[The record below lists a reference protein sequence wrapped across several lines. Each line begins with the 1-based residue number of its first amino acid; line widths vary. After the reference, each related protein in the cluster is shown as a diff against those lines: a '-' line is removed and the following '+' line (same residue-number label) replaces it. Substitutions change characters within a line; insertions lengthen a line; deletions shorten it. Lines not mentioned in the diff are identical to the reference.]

1 MKRSFSWMLILC
13 LVFSSGCSLL
23 SGKNADQAD
32 ADKKSDEVKVK
43 QAATDVEWMLREG
56 PGKYAGDKYDE
67 EKVKAELD
75 KLPDNMTADE
85 AYNHLVA
92 LLAEDYK
99 PILKELDE
107 IDPTIKTNIKTPG
120 GVNAPEG
127 ELPKQVNV
135 EILLDA
141 SGSMAGRV
149 SGGVKMD
156 LAKEAIRNFVS
167 KLPEGTQVA
176 LRVYGHKG
184 SNQKKDKE
192 LSCKSTEVVYPLGD
206 YNERSFQQSLN
217 KFRPTGWTPLAAA
230 IKQAKSDLSGKTG
243 ENVENIIY
251 VVSDGIETC
260 GGDPVKEAKE
270 LHQSE
275 IQAIVN
281 IIGFDVDNAG
291 QRALKK
297 VAEAGGGKY
306 TTVDT
311 GEDLKNHL
319 EEEYER
325 LRDEWKIWGYDSAE
339 DARKIWVEKTDVMNN
354 AVETIR
360 DKYNQENERMKK
372 AKDYLETIGKLRSEE
387 EIDKLDNKIY
397 HRRKLLD
404 DYRYKRYSEL
414 RNLLWNARMNE
425 IQRVKEKASE
435 MEKNYDQ

>member
-1 MKRSFSWMLILC
+1 MKQAFSWMLILC
-13 LVFSSGCSLL
+13 LVFSSGCSLI
-23 SGKNADQAD
+23 SGKNADQSD
-32 ADKKSDEVKVK
+32 MDKKSDEVEVK
-43 QAATDVEWMLREG
+43 QAASDVEGMLREG

-75 KLPDNMTADE
+75 KLPNNMTADE

-92 LLAEDYK
+92 LLAEDYMPEVK
-99 PILKELDE
+99 VMDEL
-107 IDPTIKTNIKTPG
+107 DPTIKTNRETPG

-156 LAKEAIRNFVS
+156 LAKDAIRNFVS
-167 KLPEGTQVA
+167 KMPEGAQVA

-184 SNQKKDKE
+184 SNQQKDKE
-192 LSCKSTEVVYPLGD
+192 LSCKSTEVVYPLGAYD
-206 YNERSFQQSLN
+206 KSSFQKSLD

-230 IKQAKSDLSGKTG
+230 IEQAKKDLSGNTG

-260 GGDPVKEAKE
+260 GGDPVKAAKE

-281 IIGFDVDNAG
+281 IIGFDVDNEG
-291 QRALKK
+291 QRALKR

-306 TTVDT
+306 TTVST
-311 GEDLKNHL
+311 GEDLRKHL

-325 LRDEWKIWGYDSAE
+325 LRDEWNKWGLDSWLDASDQWAKKYSILYDAHGEILKKILRERDRMLDAQEYLESLKKVKDDRVLYD
-339 DARKIWVEKTDVMNN
+339 RIWERSNIIDGHLSK
-354 AVETIR
+354 
-360 DKYNQENERMKK
+360 KYHALSDLLSENESKEQQRVEEK
-372 AKDYLETIGKLRSEE
+372 AK
-387 EIDKLDNKIY
+387 
-397 HRRKLLD
+397 
-404 DYRYKRYSEL
+404 
-414 RNLLWNARMNE
+414 
-425 IQRVKEKASE
+425 E
-435 MEKNYDQ
+435 MEKKYEQ

>member
-1 MKRSFSWMLILC
+1 MKRTLLWMLVLC

-23 SGKNADQAD
+23 SSEKKA
-32 ADKKSDEVKVK
+32 ADKPASVESDKEEVK
-43 QAATDVEWMLREG
+43 QAATDVEGMLREG

-99 PILKELDE
+99 SILRELDAL
-107 IDPTIKTNIKTPG
+107 DPTIKTNIEEPG

-127 ELPKQVNV
+127 NLPKQVNV

-156 LAKEAIRNFVS
+156 LAKEAIRNFAS
-167 KLPEGTQVA
+167 KLPEGAQVA

-184 SNQKKDKE
+184 SNQQKDKE
-192 LSCKSTEVVYPLGD
+192 LSCKSTEVVYPLGAYD
-206 YNERSFQQSLN
+206 KSSFQKSLN

-230 IKQAKSDLSGKTG
+230 IEQAKNDLSGNTG

-260 GGDPVKEAKE
+260 GGDPVKAAKE

-306 TTVDT
+306 TTVST
-311 GEDLKNHL
+311 GEDLREHL
-319 EEEYER
+319 EGEYRRLSVEWMDWGNRSYLDAQQQWMDKWKKMTDLTTLLSHTNHEEN
-325 LRDEWKIWGYDSAE
+325 
-339 DARKIWVEKTDVMNN
+339 T
-354 AVETIR
+354 
-360 DKYNQENERMKK
+360 RMLN
-372 AKDYLETIGKLRSEE
+372 AKDYLESKGKIQNPAELY
-387 EIDKLDNKIY
+387 DKISNRWKKITGY
-397 HRRKLLD
+397 QEK
-404 DYRYKRYSEL
+404 RYKELDKILEEKKISE
-414 RNLLWNARMNE
+414 
-425 IQRVKEKASE
+425 QKRVEEKEKE
-435 MEKNYDQ
+435 MLDQYNH

>member
-1 MKRSFSWMLILC
+1 M
-13 LVFSSGCSLL
+13 
-23 SGKNADQAD
+23 
-32 ADKKSDEVKVK
+32 K
-43 QAATDVEWMLREG
+43 QAATDVEGMLREG

-99 PILKELDE
+99 PMLKELDE
-107 IDPTIKTNIKTPG
+107 LDPTIKTNIKTPG

-167 KLPEGTQVA
+167 KLPEGAQVA

-184 SNQKKDKE
+184 SNQQKDKE
-192 LSCKSTEVVYPLGD
+192 LSCKSTEVVYPLGAYD
-206 YNERSFQQSLN
+206 KSSFQKSLD

-230 IKQAKSDLSGKTG
+230 IEQAKSDLSGKTG

-260 GGDPVKEAKE
+260 GGDPVKAAKE

-306 TTVDT
+306 TTVST
-311 GEDLKNHL
+311 GEDLRKHL

-325 LRDEWKIWGYDSAE
+325 LAEEWEIWGIKSWLDAE
-339 DARKIWVEKTDVMNN
+339 YQWADKWEELFN
-354 AVETIR
+354 AKQAIL
-360 DKYNQENERMKK
+360 DKYIRERERMLA
-372 AKDYLETIGKLRSEE
+372 AKDYLHQPE
-387 EIDKLDNKIY
+387 N
-397 HRRKLLD
+397 
-404 DYRYKRYSEL
+404 YK
-414 RNLLWNARMNE
+414 
-425 IQRVKEKASE
+425 
-435 MEKNYDQ
+435 

>member
-1 MKRSFSWMLILC
+1 MKRTLLWMLVLC

-32 ADKKSDEVKVK
+32 AGKEKGEVK
-43 QAATDVEWMLREG
+43 QAATDVEGMLREG

-92 LLAEDYK
+92 LLAQDYK

-156 LAKEAIRNFVS
+156 LAKEAIRNFAS
-167 KLPEGTQVA
+167 KLPEGAQVA

-184 SNQKKDKE
+184 SNQQKDKE
-192 LSCKSTEVVYPLGD
+192 LSCKSTEVVYPLGAYD
-206 YNERSFQQSLN
+206 KSSFQKSLN

-230 IKQAKSDLSGKTG
+230 IEQAKNDLSGKTG

-260 GGDPVKEAKE
+260 GGDPVKAAKE

-306 TTVDT
+306 TTVST
-311 GEDLKNHL
+311 GEDLRRHL
-319 EEEYER
+319 EREYTR
-325 LRDEWKIWGYDSAE
+325 LRNEWQNWGVESSL
-339 DARKIWVEKTDVMNN
+339 DAWQQWAKKREKLGEITTLLSKKNL
-354 AVETIR
+354 E
-360 DKYNQENERMKK
+360 ENKRMLK
-372 AKDYLETIGKLRSEE
+372 AKDYLRSQGKLSDSAGLSEK
-387 EIDKLDNKIY
+387 ISNRWRKIY
-397 HRRKLLD
+397 EYRKA
-404 DYRYKRYSEL
+404 RYWEL
-414 RNLLWNARMNE
+414 SKILKEAEANE
-425 IQRVKEKASE
+425 TRRVKEKAQE
-435 MEKNYDQ
+435 MRDQYR

>member
-1 MKRSFSWMLILC
+1 MLILC
-13 LVFSSGCSLL
+13 LVFSSGCSLI
-23 SGKNADQAD
+23 SGKNADQSD
-32 ADKKSDEVKVK
+32 MDKKSDEVEVK
-43 QAATDVEWMLREG
+43 QAATDVEGMLREG

-99 PILKELDE
+99 PILKKLDAL
-107 IDPTIKTNIKTPG
+107 DPSIKTNIKSPG

-149 SGGVKMD
+149 NGGVKMD
-156 LAKEAIRNFVS
+156 LAKDAIRNFVS
-167 KLPEGTQVA
+167 KLPEGVQVA

-184 SNQKKDKE
+184 SNQQKDKE
-192 LSCKSTEVVYPLGD
+192 LSCKSTEVVYPLGAYD
-206 YNERSFQQSLN
+206 KATFQKSLN

-230 IKQAKSDLSGKTG
+230 IEQAKNDLSENTG

-260 GGDPVKEAKE
+260 GGDPVKAAKE
-270 LHQSE
+270 LHESE

-281 IIGFDVDNAG
+281 IIGFDVDNEG

-306 TTVDT
+306 TTVSS
-311 GEDLKNHL
+311 GEDLQRYL
-319 EEEYER
+319 EKEYAR
-325 LRDEWKIWGYDSAE
+325 LRVEWM
-339 DARKIWVEKTDVMNN
+339 T
-354 AVETIR
+354 
-360 DKYNQENERMKK
+360 
-372 AKDYLETIGKLRSEE
+372 
-387 EIDKLDNKIY
+387 
-397 HRRKLLD
+397 
-404 DYRYKRYSEL
+404 
-414 RNLLWNARMNE
+414 
-425 IQRVKEKASE
+425 
-435 MEKNYDQ
+435 

>member
-1 MKRSFSWMLILC
+1 MFRWKCGRLIFFLILTF
-13 LVFSSGCSLL
+13 LVACS
-23 SGKNADQAD
+23 QP
-32 ADKKSDEVKVK
+32 ADKAGKTPSSNQGEVK
-43 QAATDVEWMLREG
+43 QAATDVEGMLREG
-56 PGKYAGDKYDE
+56 PGKYAGDKYNE

-99 PILKELDE
+99 PILKELDTF
-107 IDPTIKTNIKTPG
+107 DTTIKTNIKTPG

-156 LAKEAIRNFVS
+156 LAKEAIRDFVS
-167 KLPEGTQVA
+167 KLPEGAQVA

-192 LSCKSTEVVYPLGD
+192 LSCKSTEVVYPLGAYD
-206 YNERSFQQSLN
+206 KSSFQKSLD

-230 IKQAKSDLSGKTG
+230 IEQAKSDLSGKTG

-260 GGDPVKEAKE
+260 GGDPVKAAKE
-270 LHQSE
+270 LHESE

-281 IIGFDVDNAG
+281 IIGFDVDNEG

-306 TTVDT
+306 TTVNT
-311 GEDLKNHL
+311 GEDLRRHL
-319 EEEYER
+319 EEEYTR
-325 LRDEWKIWGYDSAE
+325 LRVEWMHWGNEGYL
-339 DARKIWVEKTDVMNN
+339 DAQSQWSKKWERVDYLLNIVMADMNFK
-354 AVETIR
+354 EL
-360 DKYNQENERMKK
+360 ERMSD
-372 AKDYLETIGKLRSEE
+372 AQDYLESKGKLQDSTKLYNRISDRWSKIRSYQQKRYDELSNILEE
-387 EIDKLDNKIY
+387 ERDKEQ
-397 HRRKLLD
+397 
-404 DYRYKRYSEL
+404 KRVRE
-414 RNLLWNARMNE
+414 
-425 IQRVKEKASE
+425 KEKE
-435 MEKNYDQ
+435 MLDQYDNN

>member
-1 MKRSFSWMLILC
+1 MKKAFSWMLILC
-13 LVFSSGCSLL
+13 LLFSSGCSLL
-23 SGKNADQAD
+23 SSEKKA
-32 ADKKSDEVKVK
+32 ADKPASVESDKEEVK
-43 QAATDVEWMLREG
+43 QAATDVEGMLREG

-99 PILKELDE
+99 PILKKLDAL
-107 IDPTIKTNIKTPG
+107 DPSIKTNIKSPG

-149 SGGVKMD
+149 NGGVKMD
-156 LAKEAIRNFVS
+156 LAKDAIRNFVS
-167 KLPEGTQVA
+167 KLPEGVQVA

-184 SNQKKDKE
+184 SNQQKDKE
-192 LSCKSTEVVYPLGD
+192 LSCKSSELVYPLKD
-206 YNERSFQQSLN
+206 YDESSFLKSLD
-217 KFRPTGWTPLAAA
+217 KFRPTGWTPLAEA
-230 IKQAKSDLSGKTG
+230 IEQAKSDLSGKTG

-260 GGDPVKEAKE
+260 GGDPVKVAKE
-270 LHQSE
+270 LHESE
-275 IQAIVN
+275 IRAIVN

-306 TTVDT
+306 ATVNT
-311 GEDLKNHL
+311 GEDLRKHL

-325 LRDEWKIWGYDSAE
+325 LQEEWYEWGLDSWL
-339 DARKIWVEKTDVMNN
+339 DADSQWAKKYTILSEINNEILDKVMR
-354 AVETIR
+354 E
-360 DKYNQENERMKK
+360 EERMSD
-372 AKDYLETIGKLRSEE
+372 AQDYLESLEKVRDDHALYE
-387 EIDKLDNKIY
+387 KIQ
-397 HRRKLLD
+397 
-404 DYRYKRYSEL
+404 KRYMLIDNYLSKKYSQVDD
-414 RNLLWNARMNE
+414 LLYKNKLKE
-425 IQRVKEKASE
+425 QQRVEDKANE
-435 MEKNYDQ
+435 MEKKYKQ

>member
-1 MKRSFSWMLILC
+1 MKRALLWMLILC

-23 SGKNADQAD
+23 SGQNVDK
-32 ADKKSDEVKVK
+32 ADKKSDEEEVK
-43 QAATDVEWMLREG
+43 QAATDVEGMLREG

-75 KLPDNMTADE
+75 KLPDNLTADE

-99 PILKELDE
+99 PILKELDAL
-107 IDPTIKTNIKTPG
+107 DPTIKTNIKEPG
-120 GVNAPEG
+120 GVNVPEG

-156 LAKEAIRNFVS
+156 LAKKAIHDFVS
-167 KLPEGTQVA
+167 KLPEGAQVA

-184 SNQKKDKE
+184 SNQQKDKE
-192 LSCKSTEVVYPLGD
+192 LSCKSTEVVYPLGAYD
-206 YNERSFQQSLN
+206 ESSFQKSLD

-230 IKQAKSDLSGKTG
+230 IEQAKSDLSGKTG
-243 ENVENIIY
+243 EKVENIIY

-260 GGDPVKEAKE
+260 GGDPVKAAKE

-281 IIGFDVDNAG
+281 IIGFDVDNEG

-306 TTVDT
+306 TTVNT
-311 GEDLKNHL
+311 GEDLRKHL

-325 LRDEWKIWGYDSAE
+325 LADEWEMWGTESYLEASKLWSEKWETLDKAE
-339 DARKIWVEKTDVMNN
+339 VTMI
-354 AVETIR
+354 
-360 DKYNQENERMKK
+360 DKYARERDRMLK
-372 AKDYLETIGKLRSEE
+372 AKDYLAEKGKLEE
-387 EIDKLDNKIY
+387 ESTKYTLDEKIWDRWRLFNKYRLDNFGRLKDQLEQAE
-397 HRRKLLD
+397 REEK
-404 DYRYKRYSEL
+404 
-414 RNLLWNARMNE
+414 
-425 IQRVKEKASE
+425 QRVEEKAKE
-435 MEKNYDQ
+435 MEEKYRQ

>member
-1 MKRSFSWMLILC
+1 MFCWKRGRLIFFLIFTF
-13 LVFSSGCSLL
+13 LVACS
-23 SGKNADQAD
+23 NPADEAEKTPSNQ
-32 ADKKSDEVKVK
+32 DEVK
-43 QAATDVEWMLREG
+43 QAATDVEGMLREG

-75 KLPDNMTADE
+75 KLPDDLTADE
-85 AYNHLVA
+85 AYNYLVA

-99 PILKELDE
+99 PIVKELDE
-107 IDPTIKTNIKTPG
+107 IDPTIQTNIKTPG
-120 GVNAPEG
+120 GVNDPEG

-156 LAKEAIRNFVS
+156 LAKKAIQSFVS
-167 KLPEGTQVA
+167 KMPEGTQVA

-184 SNQKKDKE
+184 SNQQKDKE
-192 LSCKSTEVVYPLGD
+192 LSCKSTEVVYPLGSYD
-206 YNERSFQQSLN
+206 KSPFQKSLN

-230 IKQAKSDLSGKTG
+230 IEEAKKDLSGKTG

-260 GGDPVKEAKE
+260 GGDPVKAAKD

-291 QRALKK
+291 QQALKK

-306 TTVDT
+306 TTVNT
-311 GEDLKNHL
+311 GEDLRKHL
-319 EEEYER
+319 EGEYRRLKLEWMSWGNKGYLDAQQQWTDKWKKMFDLTTLLSRKNREER
-325 LRDEWKIWGYDSAE
+325 
-339 DARKIWVEKTDVMNN
+339 T
-354 AVETIR
+354 
-360 DKYNQENERMKK
+360 RMIK
-372 AKDYLETIGKLRSEE
+372 AKNYLESKGKLQDPVGLQKKTSERWSKINKYRKDRYIE
-387 EIDKLDNKIY
+387 LDKILKAEKDK
-397 HRRKLLD
+397 
-404 DYRYKRYSEL
+404 EQ
-414 RNLLWNARMNE
+414 E
-425 IQRVKEKASE
+425 RVKEKEKE
-435 MEKNYDQ
+435 MRDQYDH

>member
-1 MKRSFSWMLILC
+1 
-13 LVFSSGCSLL
+13 
-23 SGKNADQAD
+23 
-32 ADKKSDEVKVK
+32 
-43 QAATDVEWMLREG
+43 ATDVEGMLREG

-75 KLPDNMTADE
+75 KLPDNLTADE
-85 AYNHLVA
+85 AYNYLIP

-99 PILKELDE
+99 PHIEVYDNL
-107 IDPTIKTNIKTPG
+107 DPTIKTNVKKPG

-141 SGSMAGRV
+141 SGSMAGQV

-156 LAKEAIRNFVS
+156 LAKEAIRDFVS

-184 SNQKKDKE
+184 SNQQKDKE
-192 LSCKSTEVVYPLGD
+192 LSCKSTEVVYPLGAYD
-206 YNERSFQQSLN
+206 ESSFQKSLD

-230 IKQAKSDLSGKTG
+230 IEQAKSDLSGKTG
-243 ENVENIIY
+243 EKVENIIY

-260 GGDPVKEAKE
+260 GGDPVKAAKE

-281 IIGFDVDNAG
+281 IIGFDVDNEG

-306 TTVDT
+306 TTVNT
-311 GEDLKNHL
+311 GEDLRKHL

-325 LRDEWKIWGYDSAE
+325 LADEWEMWGTESYLEASKLWSEKWETLDKAE
-339 DARKIWVEKTDVMNN
+339 VTMI
-354 AVETIR
+354 
-360 DKYNQENERMKK
+360 DKYARERDRMLK
-372 AKDYLETIGKLRSEE
+372 AKDYLAEKGKLEE
-387 EIDKLDNKIY
+387 ESTKYTLDEKIWDRWRLFNKYRLDNFGRLKDQLEQAE
-397 HRRKLLD
+397 REEK
-404 DYRYKRYSEL
+404 
-414 RNLLWNARMNE
+414 
-425 IQRVKEKASE
+425 QRVEEKAKE
-435 MEKNYDQ
+435 MEEKYRQ

>member
-1 MKRSFSWMLILC
+1 MKRLFSGMLILC
-13 LVFSSGCSLL
+13 LLFSSGCSLL
-23 SGKNADQAD
+23 SSQDNT
-32 ADKKSDEVKVK
+32 ADKDKPNKEEVKK
-43 QAATDVEWMLREG
+43 AATDVEGMLREG

-75 KLPDNMTADE
+75 KLPDNMTTDE

-99 PILKELDE
+99 PEVKALDE
-107 IDPTIKTNIKTPG
+107 LDPTIRTDRETPG
-120 GVNAPEG
+120 DVNAPEEG

-156 LAKEAIRNFVS
+156 LAKDAIRKFAS
-167 KLPEGTQVA
+167 KLPEGARVA

-184 SNQKKDKE
+184 SNQQKDKA
-192 LSCKSTEVVYPLGD
+192 LSCKSTEMVYPLGEYD
-206 YNERSFQQSLN
+206 KSSFQKSLN

-230 IKQAKSDLSGKTG
+230 IEQAKSDLSGKTG

-260 GGDPVKEAKE
+260 GGDPVKAAKE
-270 LHQSE
+270 LHDSE

-297 VAEAGGGKY
+297 VAEAGGGEY
-306 TTVDT
+306 ATVNT
-311 GEDLKNHL
+311 GDDLQRHL
-319 EEEYER
+319 EKEYRR
-325 LRDEWKIWGYDSAE
+325 LRSEWLMWGIDSAS
-339 DARKIWVEKTDVMNN
+339 DARKMWGDKIDVLN
-354 AVETIR
+354 ETIDKIR
-360 DKYNQENERMKK
+360 DKYNREKGRMTD
-372 AKDYLETIGKLRSEE
+372 AKDYLNSIGKLKASFE
-387 EIDKLDNKIY
+387 LSNKISN
-397 HRRKLLD
+397 RWLKL
-404 DYRYKRYSEL
+404 YEYTNKRSITL
-414 RNLLWNARMNE
+414 RDQLWNARMDE
-425 IQRVKEKASE
+425 EDRVKEKARD
-435 MEKNYDQ
+435 MQEKYEQ

>member
-1 MKRSFSWMLILC
+1 MKQALSWLLILC
-13 LVFSSGCSLL
+13 LVFTGACSQL
-23 SGKNADQAD
+23 KQTDKPD
-32 ADKKSDEVKVK
+32 ADKPGKDEVK
-43 QAATDVEWMLREG
+43 QAATDVEGMLREG

-75 KLPDNMTADE
+75 KLPDNMTAEE

-107 IDPTIKTNIKTPG
+107 IDPAIKTNIKTPG
-120 GVNAPEG
+120 GVKAPER

-192 LSCKSTEVVYPLGD
+192 LSCKSTEVVYPLGAYD
-206 YNERSFQQSLN
+206 ETSFQKSLN

-230 IKQAKSDLSGKTG
+230 IEQAKSDLSGKTG

-260 GGDPVKEAKE
+260 GGDPVKAAEE

-306 TTVDT
+306 TTVSS
-311 GEDLKNHL
+311 GEDLRRHL
-319 EEEYER
+319 EGEYTR
-325 LRDEWKIWGYDSAE
+325 LRIEWRSWGVESSL
-339 DARKIWVEKTDVMNN
+339 DAQRQWGDKREKLGELTTLLSKKNREENNRMLKAKNYLQSKGKLSDTVGLSRKIDDRWLKINKYKDERHLKLAKILRN
-354 AVETIR
+354 ER
-360 DKYNQENERMKK
+360 DKEQR
-372 AKDYLETIGKLRSEE
+372 
-387 EIDKLDNKIY
+387 
-397 HRRKLLD
+397 
-404 DYRYKRYSEL
+404 
-414 RNLLWNARMNE
+414 
-425 IQRVKEKASE
+425 RVKEKAQE
-435 MEKNYDQ
+435 MEDHYN

>member
-1 MKRSFSWMLILC
+1 MNRVFSWMLIFC
-13 LVFSSGCSLL
+13 LVLSSGCSLF
-23 SGKNADQAD
+23 SWEKVVDPKRDRSNE
-32 ADKKSDEVKVK
+32 DEVKP
-43 QAATDVEWMLREG
+43 AATDVEGMLREG

-75 KLPDNMTADE
+75 KLPDNLSADD

-92 LLAEDYK
+92 LLAEDYNPEVK
-99 PILKELDE
+99 TLDE
-107 IDPTIKTNIKTPG
+107 LDPTIKTNRETPG
-120 GVNAPEG
+120 GVNDPEG
-127 ELPKQVNV
+127 KLPKQVNV

>member
-1 MKRSFSWMLILC
+1 MKKAFSWMLILC
-13 LVFSSGCSLL
+13 LIFSSGCSLL
-23 SGKNADQAD
+23 SSEKADNPVAD
-32 ADKKSDEVKVK
+32 ESDNEEVK
-43 QAATDVEWMLREG
+43 QAATDVEGMLREG

-99 PILKELDE
+99 PILKKLDAF
-107 IDPTIKTNIKTPG
+107 DPTIKTNIKTPG

-141 SGSMAGRV
+141 SGSMAGQV

-156 LAKEAIRNFVS
+156 LAKDAIRDFVS
-167 KLPEGTQVA
+167 KMPEGAQVA

-184 SNQKKDKE
+184 SNQQKDKK
-192 LSCKSTEVVYPLGD
+192 LSCKSTELVYPLGEYD
-206 YNERSFQQSLN
+206 KSSFQKSLD

-230 IKQAKSDLSGKTG
+230 IEQAKSDLSGKTG

-260 GGDPVKEAKE
+260 GGDPVKAAQE

-291 QRALKK
+291 QQALKK

-306 TTVDT
+306 TTVST
-311 GEDLKNHL
+311 GEDLRGYLEGEYDRLWLEWTNWGNESWLDAHQQELDNWDKMYDLITEIDERNLREKNNL
-319 EEEYER
+319 
-325 LRDEWKIWGYDSAE
+325 DEASLYLNSKEKLQDFSALS
-339 DARKIWVEKTDVMNN
+339 RKISQ
-354 AVETIR
+354 R
-360 DKYNQENERMKK
+360 F
-372 AKDYLETIGKLRSEE
+372 
-387 EIDKLDNKIY
+387 
-397 HRRKLLD
+397 LLIN
-404 DYRYKRYSEL
+404 DYRNKRYNEL
-414 RNLLWNARMNE
+414 NDLIEKEGA
-425 IQRVKEKASE
+425 KEKQRIEEKERE
-435 MEKNYDQ
+435 MQEKYDR